1 MKKRFS
7 RIATA
12 IATAKPF
19 LLLTVAVLL
28 FACILTACNG
38 KKELEPIR
46 CGWDESA
53 DPTDYVCLTV
63 RYVNSDKKI
72 ATGDI
77 VIKLRGDV
85 APITV
90 ENFKNLVASG
100 FYDNLTFH
108 RIYSGFMIQG
118 GDPNGNGT
126 GGSEKNI
133 KGEFSANGVNN
144 TLSHKR
150 GVVSMARSNNY
161 NSASSQFFICH
172 ADSTFLDGNYAA
184 FGEVVSGMDVVD
196 GIAGTAVVSN
206 GSEVSKPVTAP
217 VIVKATLSA
226 TAEIRN

>member
-28 FACILTACNG
+28 FACTFVSCG
-38 KKELEPIR
+38 KK
-46 CGWDESA
+46 A
-53 DPTDYVCLTV
+53 QYVTLTV
-63 RYVNSDKKI
+63 QYVDSEGTEQ
-72 ATGDI
+72 TGDI
-77 VIKLRGDV
+77 VIKLRPDV

-90 ENFKNLVASG
+90 ENFESLVSSG
-100 FYDNLTFH
+100 FYDGLTFH
-108 RIYSGFMIQG
+108 RVYSGFMIQG
-118 GDPNGNGT
+118 GDPDGNGT
-126 GGSEKNI
+126 GGSEKTI

-150 GVVSMARSNNY
+150 GVVSMARSSNY

>member
-28 FACILTACNG
+28 FACTFVSCG
-38 KKELEPIR
+38 KK
-46 CGWDESA
+46 A
-53 DPTDYVCLTV
+53 QYVTLTV
-63 RYVNSDKKI
+63 QYVDSEGTEQ
-72 ATGDI
+72 TGDI
-77 VIKLRGDV
+77 VIQLRPDV

-90 ENFKNLVASG
+90 ENFESLVTSG
-100 FYDNLTFH
+100 FYDGLTFH
-108 RIYSGFMIQG
+108 RVYSGFMIQG
-118 GDPNGNGT
+118 GDPDGNGT
-126 GGSEKNI
+126 GGSGKTI

-150 GVVSMARSNNY
+150 GVVSMARSSSY

>member
-28 FACILTACNG
+28 FACTFVSCG
-38 KKELEPIR
+38 KK
-46 CGWDESA
+46 A
-53 DPTDYVCLTV
+53 QYVTLTV
-63 RYVNSDKKI
+63 QYVDSEGTEQ
-72 ATGDI
+72 TGDI
-77 VIKLRGDV
+77 VIQLRPDV

-90 ENFKNLVASG
+90 ENFESLVSSG
-100 FYDNLTFH
+100 FYDGLTFH
-108 RIYSGFMIQG
+108 RVYSGFMIQG
-118 GDPNGNGT
+118 GDPKGNGT
-126 GGSEKNI
+126 GGSEKTI

-150 GVVSMARSNNY
+150 GVVSMARSSSY

-206 GSEVSKPVTAP
+206 GSEVSQPVTAP